1 VNDEAW
7 ARQDHEHEQYLAAGL
22 PLTRSKKDTNMGM
35 TLDDFSPSK
44 YLKKEDIDGE
54 VIVTIKGIKKQNM
67 ARDDAEPEYKH
78 ILYFDEYEKGMVLNK
93 TNGKRIFNAYPNTDQ
108 WKGKKIRL
116 TVDENVEY
124 AGKIVG
130 GLRVSVPKGGMIA
143 GKTSEEINR
152 EFDRAVSD
160 SDTPF

>member
-1 VNDEAW
+1 
-7 ARQDHEHEQYLAAGL
+7 
-22 PLTRSKKDTNMGM
+22 MGM

-54 VIVTIKGIKKQNM
+54 AIVTIKGIKKQNM

-78 ILYFDEYEKGMVLNK
+78 ILYFMEYEKGMVLNK
-93 TNGKRIFNAYPNTDQ
+93 TNGKRIFAVYPNTDE
-108 WKGKKIRL
+108 WPGKKIRL
-116 TVDENVEY
+116 IVDENVEY

-130 GLRVSVPKGGMIA
+130 GLRVTVPRAKTVA
-143 GKTSEEINR
+143 GKSSDEINR

-160 SDTPF
+160 SDIPF